1 MRITPRGRDAG
12 AADTPPDARVGAI
25 DRVRMTGEPQKPS
38 VPAAGDA
45 SEHANVIVCPAYF
58 DRSIAVGSQRCGV
71 VMVRSSNGSPFP
83 FADALMRNVTG
94 SSSIV
99 PTARSSQAWSGTLTV
114 NVAVSGARAAIDS
127 R

>member
-12 AADTPPDARVGAI
+12 AADTPPAARAGAV
-25 DRVRMTGEPQKPS
+25 DRVRMTGEPQNPS

-45 SEHANVIVCPAYF
+45 SVHASVTVCPAYF

-71 VMVRSSNGSPFP
+71 VIVRSSSGSPFP

-99 PTARSSQAWSGTLTV
+99 PTARSSHARSGTWTV
-114 NVAVSGARAAIDS
+114 NVAV
-127 R
+127 

>member
-1 MRITPRGRDAG
+1 MRMTPRGRAAG
-12 AADTPPDARVGAI
+12 AADTPPDARAGAV
-25 DRVRMTGEPQKPS
+25 DRVRMTGEPQNPR

-45 SEHANVIVCPAYF
+45 RGQAHLAVCPA
-58 DRSIAVGSQRCGV
+58 DLDISIAVGSQRCGV
-71 VMVRSSNGSPFP
+71 VMVRSSSGSPFP

-114 NVAVSGARAAIDS
+114 
-127 R
+127 